1 MQKVSQ
7 RGDETHSFFIQKTH
21 NGPFPPVAVSKLMSS
36 ILHSCLEESEE
47 IEQELLDVLLTP
59 LLPSSKSDN
68 VAAYTLVALV
78 LRACPAATQA
88 TISSFLNNVL
98 VGTPAGTNGKG
109 RNGESELADHI
120 YPLIY
125 ELHKVSPELLLKV
138 LPNICVQLQAE
149 DEDIRLKAV
158 KLLGRLFASVHAS
171 YGTDFTAN
179 FKEFLG
185 RFLDVSAAVRMEMVD
200 CGSLIM
206 KRKPELRELTTDHV
220 VQRLR
225 DNEAEVRQNTLQQ
238 LLEIAIE
245 DPMRLS
251 ADALTEMGN
260 RARDKRA
267 EIRKIA
273 LIGMG
278 KMFNRHVSGMLPELN
293 SLKDVQKQTNSFVD
307 ASLDE
312 SLERCARPHSEM
324 LVVP

>member
-21 NGPFPPVAVSKLMSS
+21 NGPPLPSCRSIQLMSS
-36 ILHSCLEESEE
+36 ILHSCLEERARKSSKSCW
-47 IEQELLDVLLTP
+47 ILLTP

-109 RNGESELADHI
+109 GNSDSELADHI
-120 YPLIY
+120 YPLD
-125 ELHKVSPELLLKV
+125 LRVAQRVAGTTPRRV

-260 RARDKRA
+260 RAKGQA
-267 EIRKIA
+267 
-273 LIGMG
+273 
-278 KMFNRHVSGMLPELN
+278 
-293 SLKDVQKQTNSFVD
+293 
-307 ASLDE
+307 
-312 SLERCARPHSEM
+312 C
-324 LVVP
+324 